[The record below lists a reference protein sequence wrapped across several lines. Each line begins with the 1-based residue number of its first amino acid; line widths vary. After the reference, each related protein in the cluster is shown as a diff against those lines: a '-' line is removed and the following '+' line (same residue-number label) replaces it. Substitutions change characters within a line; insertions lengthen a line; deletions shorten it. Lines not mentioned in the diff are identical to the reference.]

1 VSNIKSGEAEM
12 VSTNSRIGI
21 IGAGTS
27 GVYLASLL
35 IQQGFQVDLF
45 EKAPI
50 ARTDGCG
57 IFIVQAGMKALDQG
71 NPRISQKIIN
81 SGDRV
86 KVFEFRN
93 LRGGVI
99 SSESVTYDENELP
112 GMLVH
117 RKAILEALLDVLPPD
132 SIRFNAELVS
142 ITQTENSAI
151 AHFKDGSHWEGDLL
165 VGADGIVSK
174 VRQFVVPGVELCYL
188 GDLVWRGIVTDN
200 NFCPEGNFF
209 VYVRGRGIYANFFH
223 IGANLTHWGFFLEK
237 EQADFEVGT
246 LQPTNITIP
255 PQELAKLPED
265 ARNMIESTP
274 LENIVCR
281 YSYDIEPLPQL
292 YDGRVILIGDAAHAK
307 SPTRARGMTSG
318 WEDGLS
324 LSRHL
329 TSSANMA
336 EALANF
342 QGERLPIVHEYQR
355 TSREISRKIGR
366 R

>member
-1 VSNIKSGEAEM
+1 M
-12 VSTNSRIGI
+12 VSLNSRIGI

-27 GVYLASLL
+27 GVYLAILL
-35 IQQGFQVDLF
+35 SQQGFKVTLF
-45 EKAPI
+45 EKSPQP
-50 ARTDGCG
+50 RTDGCG
-57 IFIVQAGMKALDQG
+57 ILIVQAGMKALHEG
-71 NPRISQKIIN
+71 NPKISQKIIN

-86 KVFEFRN
+86 KLFEFRN

-99 SSESVTYDENELP
+99 NSEPVTYEENELP

-117 RKAILEALLDVLPPD
+117 RKAILEALLDELPPD
-132 SIRFNAELVS
+132 SISFNSELES
-142 ITQTENSAI
+142 IEQTEHSAI
-151 AHFKDGSHWEGDLL
+151 AYFKDGSHWEGDLL

-174 VRQFVVPGVELCYL
+174 VRQFVVPGVELSYL
-188 GDLVWRGIVTDN
+188 GDLVWRGIVADN
-200 NFCPEGNFF
+200 SFCPEGNFF

-223 IGANLTHWGFFLEK
+223 IGGGRTHWGFFIEK
-237 EQADFEVGT
+237 NQADFQLGT

-255 PQELAKLPED
+255 AQELAKLPED
-265 ARNMIESTP
+265 ARNLIESTLP
-274 LENIVCR
+274 ENIVCR
-281 YSYDIEPLPQL
+281 YSYDIEPLPKL

-329 TSSANMA
+329 TSSADIA
-336 EALANF
+336 EALENF
-342 QGERLPIVHEYQR
+342 QAERLPIVHEYQR
-355 TSREISRKIGR
+355 TSREISQKIGR